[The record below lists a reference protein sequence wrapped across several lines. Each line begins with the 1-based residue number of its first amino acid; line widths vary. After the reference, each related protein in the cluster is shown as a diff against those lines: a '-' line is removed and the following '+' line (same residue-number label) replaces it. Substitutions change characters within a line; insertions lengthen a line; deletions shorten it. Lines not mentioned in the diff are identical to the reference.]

1 MQTTTIQNPSLSS
14 SLATSVQTLVATPAA
29 SSALIVSAL
38 TFCNKS
44 GSPVT
49 VTCSIYN
56 GTSDFYLAYNAPV
69 AVGDTLVLGGENL
82 KITLTN
88 GFSIRGFASATASVD
103 FTASSVLF
111 T

>member
-1 MQTTTIQNPSLSS
+1 MQTTNIQNPSLLS
-14 SLATSVQTLVATPAA
+14 SLSTAVQTLVATPAPA
-29 SSALIVSAL
+29 SGLIVSAL

-44 GSPVT
+44 SANVT

-56 GTSDFYLAYNAPV
+56 GTTDFYLAYNAPV
-69 AVGDTLVLGGENL
+69 AIGDTLVLGGDVL
-82 KITLTN
+82 KVMLTN
-88 GFSIRGFASATASVD
+88 GFSIRGYASAINSVD